1 MALIGRN
8 ILNDTSP
15 TGGID
20 FNNLT
25 GYVNEPTFLEHGIG
39 AAIFEQYRIS
49 DRGWVSGYREQRSVE
64 GGLRLA
70 YLFPNAD
77 IEVALIGRNILN
89 DTSPT
94 GGIDFNNLTGYVNEP
109 RFWSMELVRRF

>member
-1 MALIGRN
+1 MNYNQQFCALAVLALLSISL
-8 ILNDTSP
+8 I
-15 TGGID
+15 
-20 FNNLT
+20 
-25 GYVNEPTFLEHGIG
+25 VVANEEVKEVVTMEEVVVT
-39 AAIFEQYRIS
+39 ARK
-49 DRGWVSGYREQRSVE
+49 REQRSVE